1 VGKKAS
7 KKSITSSPVA
17 AIVKKNLPPLRLSAE
32 EMVARAKMA
41 ETLQGWRRELD
52 RALIAEARGWPRSSS
67 SSSSPRRSRIQEVI
81 RQFVIDK
88 FGSNWQHVTMAAII
102 KAASEDEDFNRLVRP
117 FPNRSTFE
125 RALGRKKH

>member
-1 VGKKAS
+1 VAKKAS
-7 KKSITSSPVA
+7 KKSTTSSPVA
-17 AIVKKNLPPLRLSAE
+17 AAVKKKLSPLRLSAE

-67 SSSSPRRSRIQEVI
+67 SSSSRRSRIQEAI
-81 RQFVIDK
+81 RQFVTDK
-88 FGSNWQHVTMAAII
+88 FGQNWQRVATAAII
-102 KAASEDEDFNRLVRP
+102 KAANEDEEFKRLVRP
-117 FPNRSTFE
+117 FPERSTFA

>member
-1 VGKKAS
+1 
-7 KKSITSSPVA
+7 VA
-17 AIVKKNLPPLRLSAE
+17 AAVKKKLSPLRLSAE

-67 SSSSPRRSRIQEVI
+67 SSSSRRSRIQEAI
-81 RQFVIDK
+81 RQFVTDK
-88 FGSNWQHVTMAAII
+88 FGQNWQRVATAAII
-102 KAASEDEDFNRLVRP
+102 KAANEDEEFKRLVRP
-117 FPNRSTFE
+117 FPERSTFA

>member
-1 VGKKAS
+1 M
-7 KKSITSSPVA
+7 A
-17 AIVKKNLPPLRLSAE
+17 AVVKKKLPPLRLSAE

-67 SSSSPRRSRIQEVI
+67 SSSSRRSRIQEAI
-81 RQFVIDK
+81 RQFVTDK
-88 FGSNWQHVTMAAII
+88 FGQNWQRVATAAII
-102 KAASEDEDFNRLVRP
+102 KAANEDEEFKRLVRP
-117 FPNRSTFE
+117 FPERSTFA